1 MEKGVKMLLKSSQ
14 VQVFL
19 QKEKGNA
26 AKSVESNSRIRQ
38 KWQKI
43 FGYFFLSLFAF
54 FIDYMDAFLYN
65 LQ

>member
-1 MEKGVKMLLKSSQ
+1 MDKGVKMLLKSSQ

-43 FGYFFLSLFAF
+43 FGYFFLIFFAF
-54 FIDYMDAFLYN
+54 FID
-65 LQ
+65 

>member
-19 QKEKGNA
+19 QKEKGSA

-38 KWQKI
+38 KWQKN
-43 FGYFFLSLFAF
+43 FGYFFLIFFAF
-54 FIDYMDAFLYN
+54 FID
-65 LQ
+65 